1 MFWDKLGYYIN
12 LSIKQLKERYDFQKT
27 ALKKQFPLLMSGMWN
42 GSEKLNAEDTMD
54 TVKIENTDGT
64 TTTETV
70 ANNTYSKEIELELDK
85 EYRINIESEN
95 GAKTAKKISVS
106 SITNISNVGEFVAFR
121 DSVNRGLTYEG
132 ATINLIR
139 DIDLSS
145 VCGENVKD
153 KHHRAM
159 EKIGF
164 VSEDNIFLE
173 KRTALQNAGILG
185 ILYDDFDIELFK
197 QYMKRMGASVNT
209 AYDRM
214 SRGERMKFQLAFAI
228 AHKSKLYLLDEATA
242 GMDSVFCT
250 ELFDILRNL
259 LVEECCVLMTSH
271 NMSEIEKQTDYVAIM
286 KNGSIGGFK
295 ESMEVSVNSHEENRL

>member
-1 MFWDKLGYYIN
+1 MMKMDNNI
-12 LSIKQLKERYDFQKT
+12 LKY
-27 ALKKQFPLLMSGMWN
+27 AL
-42 GSEKLNAEDTMD
+42 
-54 TVKIENTDGT
+54 
-64 TTTETV
+64 
-70 ANNTYSKEIELELDK
+70 ELENVTGKRGKFRLKD
-85 EYRINIESEN
+85 INIQLEPGYIYAVAGEN
-95 GAKTAKKISVS
+95 GAGKTTLMRYIISEQIKYS
-106 SITNISNVGEFVAFR
+106 G
-121 DSVNRGLTYEG
+121 
-132 ATINLIR
+132 TIRLY
-139 DIDLSS
+139 
-145 VCGENVKD
+145 GENVKD

-242 GMDSVFCT
+242 GIDSVFCT